1 MRKKIIL
8 INSLIV
14 FIALLAMLLI
24 CVIILRNFNTNNY
37 KNQAKNYLDLACV
50 LYDGSNEEETI
61 EKIQL
66 INKGIRIT
74 FISVDGMVIK
84 DSSNLQL
91 NDSHLN
97 RDEIKYLGEV
107 FIRYSDTLKHDILY
121 IARLDNN
128 VYVRIS
134 IPVQTIN
141 QTINTFLYLGIATLI
156 CLTTLSVLLIFYFS
170 KKSLYPVNNNVKE
183 LALLAGKDDM
193 YNNISID
200 DLPNIL
206 KLLSQGINEKIDQIS
221 AQKQR
226 TYDVLNSI
234 NNGIVVI
241 DNLNIIRLINQ
252 KALDIFHCSFNVNDK
267 DFIYLIRHNEL
278 QEVIK
283 KCIANQ
289 NYDEYSFMYDNKYYH
304 ATLKYI
310 TASWLKSGL
319 IIMLEDTT
327 NQNMLEKTKKEF
339 FANASHELKSPL
351 TSIIGYQQ
359 LISEGIETDPQ
370 VMIEYSKKTIK
381 EAKRMNNIVI
391 DMLNLSKLENNEPII
406 NEQIE
411 VSDLIYDI
419 IDSLDRKIKEKN
431 ITINYQIEKTY
442 INCDRNHCYQLIRN
456 LIDNAIKYNIKD
468 GQINICCNNKVLSI
482 EDNGIGIDEIN
493 LPRIFERF
501 YRVDK
506 AKSKTLGGTGL
517 GLAIVKHVCEIHNF
531 NISVESQINKG
542 SKFIIYW
549 NQNNGL

>member
-66 INKGIRIT
+66 INKDIRIT
-74 FISVDGMVIK
+74 FISVDGIVIK

-107 FIRYSDTLKHDILY
+107 FIRYSDTLKHDMLY
-121 IARLDNN
+121 IARLDDN

-134 IPVQTIN
+134 IPVQTMN
-141 QTINTFLYLGIATLI
+141 QTINTFLYLGIATLV
-156 CLTTLSVLLIFYFS
+156 CLTTLSVLIIFYFS
-170 KKSLYPVNNNVKE
+170 KKSLYPVNNTVKE

-206 KLLSQGINEKIDQIS
+206 KLLNQGINEKIDQIS

-252 KALDIFHCSFNVNDK
+252 KALDIFHCSVNVNDK

-289 NYDEYSFMYDNKYYH
+289 NYDEYSFMYDNKYYR

-391 DMLNLSKLENNEPII
+391 DMLNLSKLENNESII

-419 IDSLDRKIKEKN
+419 IDSLDSKIKEKN
-431 ITINYQIEKTY
+431 ITINYQIEITY

-468 GQINICCNNKVLSI
+468 GQINICCNNKALSI
-482 EDNGIGIDEIN
+482 EDNGIGIDKSN

-506 AKSKTLGGTGL
+506 GKSKTLGGTGL